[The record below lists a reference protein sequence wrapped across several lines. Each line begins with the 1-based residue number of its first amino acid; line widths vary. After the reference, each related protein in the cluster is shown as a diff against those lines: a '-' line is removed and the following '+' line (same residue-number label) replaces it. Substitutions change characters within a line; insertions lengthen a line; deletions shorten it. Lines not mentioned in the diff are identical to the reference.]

1 MPLEEQFGEVF
12 SSLHIL
18 SLMPIMRLGR
28 YIELEIGYASLEI
41 RREVWVDKIS

>member
-12 SSLHIL
+12 SALHIL
-18 SLMPIMRLGR
+18 SLILIMRLDR

-41 RREVWVDKIS
+41 RGTSG